1 MEGIDMN
8 LEIIFWPQ
16 NKFKNTIYLRQKYA
30 VKIETDQIYT
40 YFNRSED
47 KQGFV
52 KHYLDTRLLYY
63 VLTDKVCNS
72 ITWRKSQGI
81 VVIEQQDDLMPEFV
95 FLEESWKCIL
105 STFCVYLDQEQK
117 HIYGRQDVL
126 LKLQSL
132 FEAYAMFMKIQ
143 FKQTE
148 PQLTNDD
155 DLPF

>member
-1 MEGIDMN
+1 MN
-8 LEIIFWPQ
+8 LDTIFFPQ
-16 NKFKNTIYLRQKYA
+16 NKFKNTIYTRQKFN
-30 VKIETDQIYT
+30 VKFQTEACLD
-40 YFNRSED
+40 YFNISED
-47 KQGFV
+47 KHGFR
-52 KHYLDTRLLYY
+52 KFYLDTRILYY

-132 FEAYAMFMKIQ
+132 FEAYAMFMKIE

-155 DLPF
+155 LPF